1 MAKKTVVMRVCDLH
15 RGNVEAVKT
24 VTMSWNRRTYHLDLC
39 DQHFSEVD
47 SAIGKWTSR
56 PRPSTRTTGRSQK
69 ATAKKRATRPAKRGG
84 RKRASASNNSAQVR
98 EWAQA
103 NGLAISSRGRIP
115 GEVRAAYD
123 AAKK

>member
-24 VTMSWNRRTYHLDLC
+24 VTMSWARRTYHLDLC
-39 DQHFSEVD
+39 DQHFSELD
-47 SAIGKWTSR
+47 STIGKWTGR
-56 PRPSTRTTGRSQK
+56 PRPSTRTTGRTQK
-69 ATAKKRATRPAKRGG
+69 ATTKKRATRPAKRGG
-84 RKRASASNNSAQVR
+84 RKRSSAANNSAQVR

-103 NGLAISSRGRIP
+103 NGLEISSRGRIP

-123 AAKK
+123 AARK